1 MPDSSPELP
10 APLIENRIYLI
21 RSQKVLLDSDLAEL
35 YGVPTGRLNE
45 AVKRNAKRFPEDF
58 MFSLTPAE
66 AREVQALKSQ
76 NAILKRGQHRKY
88 TPKAFTEHGIAMLS
102 SVLSSERAILVNIAI
117 VRTFVRLRQLL
128 TTHEE
133 IGRRLEQLEWR
144 QAEHSEQ
151 IHQVFD
157 TIQHLIEA
165 PAEAGPQTVEPKR
178 RMGFPT
184 AEDGHG
190 TTE

>member
-45 AVKRNAKRFPEDF
+45 AVKRNVKRFPEDF
-58 MFSLTPAE
+58 MFSLTLTE

-102 SVLSSERAILVNIAI
+102 SVLTSERAILVNIAI

-178 RMGFPT
+178 RIGFPT
-184 AEDGHG
+184 AEDGPV
-190 TTE
+190 TPE

>member
-1 MPDSSPELP
+1 MPESSLEL
-10 APLIENRIYLI
+10 AALLIESRIYRI
-21 RSQKVLLDSDLAEL
+21 RGQKVLLDSDLAEL

-45 AVKRNAKRFPEDF
+45 VVKRNTKRFPEDF
-58 MFSLTPAE
+58 LFPLTPAE

-76 NAILKRGQHRKY
+76 SAILKRGKHRKY
-88 TPKAFTEHGIAMLS
+88 TPKAFTEHGIAMLA
-102 SVLSSERAILVNIAI
+102 SVLTSERAILVNIAI

-144 QAEHSEQ
+144 QAEHSAQ

-157 TIQHLIEA
+157 IIQHLIEA
-165 PAEAGPQTVEPKR
+165 PAEAGPQTVEPQR
-178 RMGFPT
+178 RIGFPK
-184 AEDGHG
+184 AADGHV

>member
-1 MPDSSPELP
+1 MPESSPELA
-10 APLIENRIYLI
+10 APLIESRIYRI
-21 RSQKVLLDSDLAEL
+21 RGQKVLLDSDLAEL
-35 YGVPTGRLNE
+35 YGVPTGRLYE
-45 AVKRNAKRFPEDF
+45 VVKRNAKRFSKDF
-58 MFSLTPAE
+58 LFPLTPAE

-76 NAILKRGQHRKY
+76 
-88 TPKAFTEHGIAMLS
+88 S
-102 SVLSSERAILVNIAI
+102 AI

-144 QAEHSEQ
+144 QAEHSAQ
-151 IHQVFD
+151 IHHVFD
-157 TIQHLIEA
+157 IIQHLIEA

-178 RMGFPT
+178 QIGFPK
-184 AEDGHG
+184 AEDGHV

>member
-1 MPDSSPELP
+1 MPESSPELA
-10 APLIENRIYLI
+10 APLMESRIYRI
-21 RSQKVLLDSDLAEL
+21 RGHKVLLDSDLAEL

-45 AVKRNAKRFPEDF
+45 VVKRNAKRFPPDF
-58 MFSLTPAE
+58 LFPLTPAE

-76 NAILKRGQHRKY
+76 SAILKRGQHRKY

-102 SVLSSERAILVNIAI
+102 SVLTSERAILVNIAI
-117 VRTFVRLRQLL
+117 VRTIVRLRQLL

-144 QAEHSEQ
+144 QAEHPAQ
-151 IHQVFD
+151 IHQVFAI
-157 TIQHLIEA
+157 IQHLIEA
-165 PAEAGPQTVEPKR
+165 PAEAGPQTVDPKR
-178 RMGFPT
+178 RIGFPT
-184 AEDGHG
+184 AENGHV